1 MPATKS
7 GQVAKLSV
15 FCGRHLFPRYSRLR
29 VRLVGARL
37 AAPVQLY
44 GAARIGGLVYGERLD
59 PPAVLG
65 MSLIVAGLVVLNLFS
80 KTASH

>member
-1 MPATKS
+1 
-7 GQVAKLSV
+7 
-15 FCGRHLFPRYSRLR
+15 

-37 AAPVQLY
+37 AAPVRLY

-65 MSLIVAGLVVLNLFS
+65 MSLIVAGVVVLNLFS